1 MSLLKSALYIG
12 GHWVELADVERQEV
26 INPATEEVI
35 GLAPVGGGQEV
46 EQAIAAAR
54 AAFDDGP
61 WPRMTMQQRVDI
73 LSKMLD
79 WLEQNKAR
87 IIDLIVR
94 EAGSTLGLAD
104 FLQYGIP
111 MKHARTLL
119 RDALLIRHK
128 HTPVEVSPSFTGG
141 KVLGTAVTVHDPVG
155 VVACVTPYNFP
166 FFLNVGKLYHA
177 LTMGNTA
184 VLKPS
189 PYTPFQALIIGEAA
203 DATGLP
209 KGVLSIVTGDIR
221 TGELL
226 TTDPRVDMVSFTGS
240 DKVGAAIMAQGAPT
254 LKRMHLELGG
264 KSALIVRTDANI
276 PEALGAAVM
285 GFTSH
290 AGQGCALTTRIV
302 VHNSIRKAFV
312 EQLGNIVAGIK
323 VGNPADPS
331 VQMGPLIR
339 EVARKRSETYTEIA
353 REQGARL
360 VSGGKRPAGLDR
372 GFFFEPTLFDGVTND
387 MRIAQEEVFGPI
399 GVVIGFDSDAEAIAI
414 ANDSEFGLGGAIYS
428 ADAGTAFEMALQ
440 IRTGTVGING
450 GGGTMLSSAPF
461 GGIKRSGLGREY
473 GIESLLEFAS
483 PKSISFHA
491 G

>member
-12 GHWVELADVERQEV
+12 GEWVEPAGSSRQDV

-35 GLAPVGGGQEV
+35 GLAPVGGAQEV
-46 EQAIAAAR
+46 EQALATAR
-54 AAFDDGP
+54 AAFERGP
-61 WPRMTMQQRVDI
+61 WPRMSMQRRVDI

-79 WLEQNKAR
+79 WLEQNKPR

-94 EAGSTLGLAD
+94 EAGSTLALAE
-104 FLQYGIP
+104 FLQYGVP
-111 MKHARTLL
+111 MKHARALL
-119 RDALLIRHK
+119 RDALQIEPK
-128 HTPVEVSPSFTGG
+128 HTPLEVTPSFTGG
-141 KVLGTAVTVHDPVG
+141 KVLGAAVTVFDPVG

-166 FFLNVGKLYHA
+166 FFLNIGKLCHA

-203 DATGLP
+203 DAAGLP
-209 KGVLSIVTGDIR
+209 QGVLSIVTGDIQ

-226 TTDPRVDMVSFTGS
+226 TTDRRVDMVSFTGS

-264 KSALIVRTDANI
+264 KSALIVRADADI
-276 PEALGAAVM
+276 PQALGAAIM
-285 GFTSH
+285 GFTTH
-290 AGQGCALTTRIV
+290 AGQGCALTTRIL
-302 VHNSIRKAFV
+302 VHDSIRKAFV
-312 EQLGNIVAGIK
+312 EQLGGIAAGLK

-339 EVARKRSETYTEIA
+339 EVALKRSETYSAIA

-360 VSGGKRPAGLDR
+360 VCGGRRPAGLDR
-372 GFFFEPTLFDGVTND
+372 GFYFAPTLFDDVTSD

-399 GVVIGFDSDAEAIAI
+399 GVVLGFDSDEQAIAI
-414 ANDSEFGLGGAIYS
+414 ANDSEFGLSGAIYS
-428 ADAGTAFEMALQ
+428 ADAGTAYEMALQ
-440 IRTGTVGING
+440 IRTGTIAING
-450 GGGTMLSSAPF
+450 GAGTMLSSAPF
-461 GGIKRSGLGREY
+461 GGIKRSGIGREY
-473 GIESLLEFAS
+473 GVESLLEFTA